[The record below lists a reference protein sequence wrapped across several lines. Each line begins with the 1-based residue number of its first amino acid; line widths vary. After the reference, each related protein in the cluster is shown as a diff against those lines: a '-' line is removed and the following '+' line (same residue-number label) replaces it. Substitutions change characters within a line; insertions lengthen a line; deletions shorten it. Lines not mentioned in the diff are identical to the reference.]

1 MASAWEPLKNNI
13 FRNLFIAQLVSNV
26 GLWMQSVGAQW
37 FLVDNH
43 AGPTVISLVQTASL
57 APTLVLS
64 LLAGVL
70 ADLLDRKW
78 LLVVTS
84 VYEFPAQG
92 AGDGR
97 QRKHHDT
104 RRGDHQAYRCD
115 DQCPPCADRR
125 PYRSP
130 QERSDAL
137 RPHEDEQI
145 HRHTACTHPL
155 RQRQLSARVQSR
167 ERRDPGHPRE
177 QEQHQGR
184 PQRQHRRSQ
193 CAQREQQRGSQYQR

>member
-84 VYEFPAQG
+84 VYSTLIGVVMALLAYTGHLDPAGLLILTFLLGVGSSLSSPAFQAIQPELVPRDQIPDAASLG
-92 AGDGR
+92 SVSVNAARAIGPALAGLIFSFG
-97 QRKHHDT
+97 
-104 RRGDHQAYRCD
+104 
-115 DQCPPCADRR
+115 
-125 PYRSP
+125 
-130 QERSDAL
+130 
-137 RPHEDEQI
+137 
-145 HRHTACTHPL
+145 
-155 RQRQLSARVQSR
+155 
-167 ERRDPGHPRE
+167 
-177 QEQHQGR
+177 
-184 PQRQHRRSQ
+184 
-193 CAQREQQRGSQYQR
+193 

>member
-43 AGPTVISLVQTASL
+43 AGPTVISLAQTASL

-104 RRGDHQAYRCD
+104 RRGSYCQDLWMGEFQAASSESELGSGSTSLPFSKVAPSRTSFTRCG
-115 DQCPPCADRR
+115 
-125 PYRSP
+125 
-130 QERSDAL
+130 AL
-137 RPHEDEQI
+137 TA
-145 HRHTACTHPL
+145 RHFDWAASINL
-155 RQRQLSARVQSR
+155 
-167 ERRDPGHPRE
+167 
-177 QEQHQGR
+177 
-184 PQRQHRRSQ
+184 
-193 CAQREQQRGSQYQR
+193 